1 MTRISDTQANSP
13 SDEIDL
19 FALFQSMWERKLL
32 IALVTGI
39 SVVIAASY
47 AFMSKPVYEAK
58 VYLLPPTINEIAEF
72 NYGRTK
78 EAQLTAFTVKDVYGV
93 FLRNLQ
99 AESLRRDF
107 YTQIYLPSLTEAQ
120 RQGSQDVLYDAFS
133 KQVSIGVASKD
144 SPDRYAISFQNVDP
158 IVAADWLKLFVDRAN
173 AAGLQEMI
181 SNVTSEAE
189 VRARNLNQQI
199 TILRESG
206 KGAREDLIAQLREAL
221 LVAESIGL
229 EKPPIISGNLSSKV
243 SASMDGPLTYMRGAK
258 ALKAEIKNLETRVS
272 DDPFIPKLRT
282 LEVQQS
288 YFQSINV
295 NPESIAVYREDGPI
309 ELPDSPIKP
318 KKALIIGLGLVLG
331 VMLGIMLALIRQFIS
346 TQRASSAPPASVK
359 P

>member
-1 MTRISDTQANSP
+1 MSDTQANS
-13 SDEIDL
+13 STDEIDL
-19 FALFQSMWERKLL
+19 LALFQSIWQRKLL
-32 IALVTGI
+32 ITVVTSI
-39 SVVIAASY
+39 CVVIAAAY
-47 AFMSKPVYEAK
+47 AFISKPVYEAK
-58 VYLLPPTINEIAEF
+58 AYVLPPTINEIAEF

-107 YTQIYLPSLTEAQ
+107 YTKIYLPSLTEAQ
-120 RQGSQDVLYDAFS
+120 RQGSQDVLYAEFS
-133 KQVSIGVASKD
+133 KQVTVGVASKD
-144 SPDRYAISFQNVDP
+144 SPDRYAISFQNIDP
-158 IVAADWLKLFVDRAN
+158 TVAADWLKLFVDRAN

-181 SNVTSEAE
+181 GNVTSEAE

-199 TILRESG
+199 ATLRESG
-206 KGAREDLIAQLREAL
+206 KGAREDLIAQLHEAL

-295 NPESIAVYREDGPI
+295 NPESVAVYREDGPI

-346 TQRASSAPPASVK
+346 TQRTSSVPPVSVK
-359 P
+359 L